1 MYVCMYAGSIRQC
14 YPTLSDSRVSH
25 LAVIRPYSSLFS
37 FFPFFLNFPRQMFLV
52 CVSMLR
58 IEVRFFFF
66 LFFFLVLFKFSKAE
80 VSRLRIDRI
89 FEVRF
94 RLIFLNFPYTFLIS
108 KLSSIFLDVRHFRAS
123 IFSKIDVHYFTFYSS
138 RSYIRFSLIFSKFS
152 EAKVSHLC
160 IVYSRFDFFF

>member
-1 MYVCMYAGSIRQC
+1 MLSNVIGFARFSSRCYTPVFESFFFFSIFSQFSQADVPRLRINATYRGSI
-14 YPTLSDSRVSH
+14 
-25 LAVIRPYSSLFS
+25 FS
-37 FFPFFLNFPRQMFLV
+37 FFFLIF
-52 CVSMLR
+52 
-58 IEVRFFFF
+58 
-66 LFFFLVLFKFSKAE
+66 FKFSKAE

>member
-1 MYVCMYAGSIRQC
+1 MLSNVIGFARFSSRCYTPVFESFFLFYFFSIFPGRCSSFAYQC
-14 YPTLSDSRVSH
+14 YVSR
-25 LAVIRPYSSLFS
+25 FD
-37 FFPFFLNFPRQMFLV
+37 
-52 CVSMLR
+52 
-58 IEVRFFFF
+58 FFFF
-66 LFFFLVLFKFSKAE
+66 FFDSFKFSKAE
-80 VSRLRIDRI
+80 VSRLRIDGI